1 MQCIFTTV
9 PPIIIA
15 EFPRSWSSAGITYTE
30 GRPKAESSPSQVTQL
45 KRWSEMTS
53 VVHLADAALKRRP
66 ENLEKAKPEEFN
78 ERSVSNV
85 IGWKVAYNV
94 KEGCMSNFI
103 SLLVEA
109 IFSHAIGRMD
119 LRTQAGVSNR
129 ANHCYIL
136 RQRFSDHQSINDRHR
151 SSLLCA
157 SHLLIRYT
165 V

>member
-1 MQCIFTTV
+1 MSEASQT
-9 PPIIIA
+9 
-15 EFPRSWSSAGITYTE
+15 SSAEEYN
-30 GRPKAESSPSQVTQL
+30 PK
-45 KRWSEMTS
+45 
-53 VVHLADAALKRRP
+53 
-66 ENLEKAKPEEFN
+66 
-78 ERSVSNV
+78 
-85 IGWKVAYNV
+85 IG
-94 KEGCMSNFI
+94 GMSNFI
-103 SLLVEA
+103 SLLVVA
-109 IFSHAIGRMD
+109 ISAMPLAEWD